1 MNTMKFLAALTL
13 GSALAIS
20 SAEALSRAD
29 YSKVLPLPASIE
41 IPGEGMFR
49 FQPSSRI
56 CYPAENKD
64 LENNA
69 RMLAEYLREL
79 TGYEPE
85 ITSGEHRDGD
95 IILSLDPSVTA
106 PEGYRITVN
115 SRNIRISSG
124 TPAGGFYG
132 IQTLRKSLDADGR
145 KDGEALFP
153 EGEILD
159 APRFTYRGAHLDVAR
174 HFFPLDSVKRF
185 IDILALHNVNRFH
198 WHLSDDQGWRI
209 EIKKRPLLT
218 SEGSR
223 RKGTCI
229 GRHLNTS
236 DSVPYGGFYTQEEA
250 KDLVEYARRHYIEV
264 IPEIDM
270 PGHMVAA
277 LTAYPE
283 IGCKGGGYD
292 VWHSW
297 GVNDE
302 VLCAGNDSTY
312 RFVDDVLGE
321 IMEIFPGEYIHIGG
335 DECPKTRWEKCP
347 KCQAK
352 ADALGLQTDSI
363 STREQKLQTAFMAHA
378 VEFLSRNGRK
388 AIGWD
393 EILEG
398 GLPQD
403 AAVMSWRGTSGAA
416 EAARQGHDAVLTPD
430 EFCYFNYYQSLDTDK
445 EPLAIGGYVPLKKVY
460 SFEPVAEGLTPEQA
474 RHILGAQSNI
484 WTEYIPEFWGIE
496 YMEMPRLAALAE
508 VQWCDPGKKDL
519 QRFIPSL
526 IRLMKHYDLAG
537 YHYGHHLY
545 NPEISMTPTPGEKGM
560 TVTVTTLADAP
571 VHYTLDGSEPTS
583 DSPLYTGPFKIS
595 STVTV
600 KAAAFPGGVRSRIS
614 EDSLRV
620 HKAFMRPVSFTAAP
634 NVYGAPEGVNL
645 AVNGRRG
652 TLAFASGQW
661 LGFYKRPV
669 EAVIDLEE
677 SAEVSKVGVGILV
690 DAPNWIFNAR
700 EIEIEGSLDGHS
712 YFPLASRKY
721 PEVDAD
727 IKESRMLEFT
737 FPTQE
742 ARYLRLK
749 VTPEKSIPQWHGA
762 RGEEAHVF
770 IDEIIVE

>member
-1 MNTMKFLAALTL
+1 M
-13 GSALAIS
+13 
-20 SAEALSRAD
+20 
-29 YSKVLPLPASIE
+29 
-41 IPGEGMFR
+41 
-49 FQPSSRI
+49 
-56 CYPAENKD
+56 
-64 LENNA
+64 
-69 RMLAEYLREL
+69 
-79 TGYEPE
+79 
-85 ITSGEHRDGD
+85 
-95 IILSLDPSVTA
+95 
-106 PEGYRITVN
+106 
-115 SRNIRISSG
+115 
-124 TPAGGFYG
+124 
-132 IQTLRKSLDADGR
+132 
-145 KDGEALFP
+145 
-153 EGEILD
+153 
-159 APRFTYRGAHLDVAR
+159 
-174 HFFPLDSVKRF
+174 
-185 IDILALHNVNRFH
+185 
-198 WHLSDDQGWRI
+198 
-209 EIKKRPLLT
+209 
-218 SEGSR
+218 
-223 RKGTCI
+223 
-229 GRHLNTS
+229 
-236 DSVPYGGFYTQEEA
+236 
-250 KDLVEYARRHYIEV
+250 
-264 IPEIDM
+264 
-270 PGHMVAA
+270 
-277 LTAYPE
+277 
-283 IGCKGGGYD
+283 
-292 VWHSW
+292 
-297 GVNDE
+297 
-302 VLCAGNDSTY
+302 
-312 RFVDDVLGE
+312 
-321 IMEIFPGEYIHIGG
+321 
-335 DECPKTRWEKCP
+335 
-347 KCQAK
+347 
-352 ADALGLQTDSI
+352 
-363 STREQKLQTAFMAHA
+363 
-378 VEFLSRNGRK
+378 
-388 AIGWD
+388 
-393 EILEG
+393 
-398 GLPQD
+398 
-403 AAVMSWRGTSGAA
+403 
-416 EAARQGHDAVLTPD
+416 LTPD

-496 YMEMPRLAALAE
+496 YMEMPRLAALSE
-508 VQWCDPGKKDL
+508 VQWCDPEKKDL

-571 VHYTLDGSEPTS
+571 VHYTLDGSEPTF

-634 NVYGAPEGVNL
+634 NVYGSQEGINL

-677 SAEVSKVGVGILV
+677 STEVSKVGVGILV

-700 EIEIEGSLDGHS
+700 EIEIESSLDGQS
-712 YFPLASRKY
+712 Y
-721 PEVDAD
+721 
-727 IKESRMLEFT
+727 FT